1 MAGNLQQTLERIR
14 NKAVLL
20 TERHNVLLKEK
31 QTGDERIKELEATN
45 MRQQQEIE
53 KLRQE
58 VEYLKIVTTINPD
71 RKEVERSRAILS
83 GLVRE
88 IDKCILEL
96 NE

>member
-31 QTGDERIKELEATN
+31 QAGDERIKELEATN

>member
-14 NKAVLL
+14 NKAGLL
-20 TERHNVLLKEK
+20 TERYAVLRREK
-31 QTGDERIKELEATN
+31 SAGDERIKELEAELT
-45 MRQQQEIE
+45 RRQQEIE
-53 KLRQE
+53 KLQME
-58 VEYLKIVTTINPD
+58 NEYLKVVTTLIPD
-71 RKEVERSRAILS
+71 RKEVERSRAILA

>member
-14 NKAVLL
+14 SKSGLL
-20 TERHNVLLKEK
+20 TERYRVLLKEK
-31 QTGDERIKELEATN
+31 EAGDERIKELEATN
-45 MRQQQEIE
+45 IRQQREIE
-53 KLRQE
+53 QLRQE
-58 VEYLKIVTTINPD
+58 VEYLKIATTINPD

>member
-14 NKAVLL
+14 GKAGLL
-20 TERHNVLLKEK
+20 TERYALLRKEK
-31 QTGDERIKELEATN
+31 EAGDSRIKELEATV

-53 KLRQE
+53 RLRQE
-58 VEYLKIVTTINPD
+58 AEYLKVVTTLNPD
-71 RKEVERSRAILS
+71 RKDVERSRAILS